1 MNVSLC
7 TQRLVT
13 LGGMVFLCL
22 TAHAQSTGSTS
33 AGSNTVNT
41 PRPFDP
47 GSNTTNP
54 SALAEQAQNPFLGSV
69 PTGPLIPG
77 VLPLS
82 LHEAVSRALRANLGL
97 IDSEQNHAEARAARI
112 RALSTLLPQLSADAV
127 QDYRNIVDSGIG
139 LKTVLGPYNFQTA
152 HIYLTQRVLDVSAIR
167 NATAAQRSGDASND
181 QFIDSRN
188 IVVLAATSSYLLVAG
203 SQVRLETARAELATA
218 AATDRLVQDR
228 VAHDVSPQIEG
239 IRAEVVRRSAEQ
251 RVAIAYA
258 RFEKD
263 KLALTRIIGLPIAQ
277 EFQLTD
283 SLIYTPAPDDSL
295 DDLVAIVKTQ
305 RQDIRAAKAQL
316 EAAKESVK
324 AQSAERLPTLEVR
337 ASVGETGFVYAK
349 STPDYEV
356 AARIAIPI
364 FTGRRIESDIL
375 TAKAVLHQ
383 REAELADI
391 QARAVYDVR
400 TALLDLKAAE
410 ASVEVSNAN
419 LSLARE
425 GLRQARDRFLNGVTN
440 SVDLVQAQQD
450 VAEAE
455 DNRIASVYAHSLAK
469 LMLIRATGTAEA
481 NYLTYLGVR

>member
-7 TQRLVT
+7 RQWLVA

-33 AGSNTVNT
+33 AGSNTVST

-69 PTGPLIPG
+69 PTGPLVPG

-82 LHEAVSRALRANLGL
+82 LHEAVSRALQANLGL
-97 IDSEQNHAEARAARI
+97 IDSEQNHAEARAARM
-112 RALSTLLPQLSADAV
+112 RALSALLPQLSADAV

-139 LKTVLGPYNFQTA
+139 LKTVLGPYNFETA
-152 HIYLTQRVLDVSAIR
+152 HIYLNQRIIDVSATR
-167 NATAAQRSGDASND
+167 NAAAARKSVDASND
-181 QFIDSRN
+181 QFIDARN

-218 AATDRLVQDR
+218 VATDRLVRDR
-228 VAHDVSPQIEG
+228 VAHEVSPQIEG

-283 SLIYTPAPDDSL
+283 SLNYTPAPNDSL
-295 DDLVAIVKTQ
+295 DDLIEVVKTQ

-316 EAAKESVK
+316 EAANESVK

-337 ASVGETGFVYAK
+337 ASAGETGFVYAK
-349 STPDYEV
+349 GTSDYEV

-375 TAKAVLHQ
+375 TAKAILHQ
-383 REAELADI
+383 RRAELADI

-419 LSLARE
+419 LSLAQE

-481 NYLTYLGVR
+481 NYLLYLGAR